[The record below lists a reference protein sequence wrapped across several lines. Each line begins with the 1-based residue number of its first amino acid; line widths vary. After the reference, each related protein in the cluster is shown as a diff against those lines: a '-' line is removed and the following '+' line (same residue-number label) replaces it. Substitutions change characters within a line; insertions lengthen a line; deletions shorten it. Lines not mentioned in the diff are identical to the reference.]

1 MPSSSR
7 IGVLGSLCNPP
18 HLGHAALARVAA
30 EQLNLECVLL
40 VPTGVPAHR
49 EPPAVSAGM
58 RLRLAQAAAADE
70 RVLLASS
77 VEVERVGPSYMADT
91 LEQLSRAAGDAE
103 LVLLLGA
110 DQYATL
116 DEWHDP
122 ERIRGLATIAVA
134 PRPGVEIT
142 AGSAILIAMPEMDI
156 ASSEIR
162 RRSAAGESIDGLVS
176 PSVAAL
182 IAAEGL
188 YQSGGAG

>member
-1 MPSSSR
+1 M
-7 IGVLGSLCNPP
+7 LGSLCNPP

-30 EQLNLECVLL
+30 EQLDLECVLL

-70 RVLLASS
+70 PVLLASS
-77 VEVERVGPSYMADT
+77 IEVDRAGPSYMADT
-91 LEQLSRAAGDAE
+91 LEQLARAAGDAE

-116 DEWHDP
+116 DDWHDP
-122 ERIRGLATIAVA
+122 ERIRSLAMIAVA
-134 PRPGVEIT
+134 PRPGVEIA
-142 AGSAILIAMPEMDI
+142 AGSATLIAMPEMDI

-162 RRSAAGESIDGLVS
+162 RRIAAGESIHGLVS

-182 IAAEGL
+182 VAAEGL

>member
-1 MPSSSR
+1 
-7 IGVLGSLCNPP
+7 
-18 HLGHAALARVAA
+18 LARVAA
-30 EQLNLECVLL
+30 EQLDLECVLL

-70 RVLLASS
+70 PVLLASS

-116 DEWHDP
+116 DDWHDP

-134 PRPGVEIT
+134 PRPGVEIA
-142 AGSAILIAMPEMDI
+142 AGSATLIAMPEMDI

-176 PSVAAL
+176 PSVAVL